1 MEIIYVKSLG
11 NRKWS
16 KMKTIN
22 IIKAINNHLEKQNL
36 KSEGYPGS
44 CLNRE

>member
-11 NRKWS
+11 NIKWS

-22 IIKAINNHLEKQNL
+22 IIKAISNHLEKQNL